1 LSLSS
6 RHVSNDPTKW
16 SGLGA
21 LVQEFLVYKA
31 RARSGIR
38 NKEKAEKAAKEQQQ
52 LKGSDN
58 GAQPTGQG
66 TQHHHHRSGPDEEE
80 EALASIPG
88 LREEVETLGRATRR
102 AVIAASQEGQRL
114 EEKGVEWLENAD
126 KTEWLD
132 NADKTPISPISL
144 DSTLGEER
152 GAVWTASL
160 TQAAVWVA
168 PPPAANTVDSIGL
181 VADGRDQGQGN
192 PLGKQ
197 AWKALSKSKAPTA
210 SANRIQREE
219 YANLKAEADAW
230 QSAHR
235 DSPLV
240 ALTLMAKAS
249 PARGFQAQPEE
260 DAAAEIRQS
269 RSLIYS
275 AIEAI
280 VGACAACMEAETAL
294 DDAHKDDAARGRDSK
309 LKLMLGVATSRAI
322 MAECLKVE
330 CAAQLR
336 LREALM
342 GVEWARLEA
351 MPAGNAISTQINAI
365 RRHSHAI

>member
-1 LSLSS
+1 VPLSLSS

-80 EALASIPG
+80 EAFASIPG

-126 KTEWLD
+126 KT
-132 NADKTPISPISL
+132 PISL

-168 PPPAANTVDSIGL
+168 PPPSANTVDSIGL
-181 VADGRDQGQGN
+181 VADGREKGQGN
-192 PLGKQ
+192 PLEKH

-365 RRHSHAI
+365 RRHSHDI